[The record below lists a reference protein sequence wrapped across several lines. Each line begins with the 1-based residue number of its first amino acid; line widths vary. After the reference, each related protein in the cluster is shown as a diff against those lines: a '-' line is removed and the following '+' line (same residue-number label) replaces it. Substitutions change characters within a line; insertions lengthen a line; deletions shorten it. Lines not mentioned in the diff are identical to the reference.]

1 MAIDYRIA
9 LNTISDVVQ
18 NRPIPLR
25 EFDQIYMKVGDLIIQ
40 SEFIARKFN
49 NLDILF
55 VGDGDSIS
63 LSIMHLKMQG
73 VFGYGPK
80 RIKVLD
86 FDERIINS
94 INKFARDNNLIEYIS
109 ADLYNVIDPLPD
121 LIRGNKEA
129 FYTNP
134 PWGASND
141 GESVSVF
148 VERGIESLRYGG
160 LGAIVIADDDE
171 LAWTQ
176 AVLQNTQLKVINSG
190 FLISEMIPGL
200 HSYHLDDAPDLRSC
214 TILIKQINEYINKDR
229 DKPISPTRLFNF
241 YGRQNPL
248 TVRYV
253 RDLSGLHYGKAAD
266 ETYELEPLEMKNDKN
281 N

>member
-1 MAIDYRIA
+1 MAIDFRIA

-40 SEFIARKFN
+40 AEFIARKFN
-49 NLDILF
+49 DLDVLF

-63 LSIMHLKMQG
+63 LSIMHLKMQD
-73 VFGYGPK
+73 VIQYGPK

-86 FDERIINS
+86 FDERIVNS
-94 INKFARDNNLIEYIS
+94 INKFARENNLTDHIS
-109 ADLYNVIDPLPD
+109 ADLYNVVDPLPSI
-121 LIRGNKEA
+121 IRGKSDA

-148 VERGIESLRYGG
+148 VDRGIESLKFGG
-160 LGAIVIADDDE
+160 LGAIVIADDDV

-176 AVLQNTQLKVINSG
+176 IVLQNTQLKVMSYG

-200 HSYHLDDAPDLRSC
+200 HNYHLDDNPDLKSC
-214 TILIKQINEYINKDR
+214 TILIKQIKEYISKDK
-229 DKPISPTRLFNF
+229 DKPISPERLANF
-241 YGRQNPL
+241 YGRKNPL
-248 TVRYV
+248 IIRYV

-266 ETYELEPLEMKNDKN
+266 ETYKLEPLEMKNGEN